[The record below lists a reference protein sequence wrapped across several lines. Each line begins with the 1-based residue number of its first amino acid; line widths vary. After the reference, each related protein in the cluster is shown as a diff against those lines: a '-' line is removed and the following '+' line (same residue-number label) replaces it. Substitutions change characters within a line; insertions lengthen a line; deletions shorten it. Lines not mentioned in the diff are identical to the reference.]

1 MKNRRLPCFLFL
13 IYLSAFSPSLL
24 LSQNLKMLGVRVWE
38 SEKKQFGEVSD
49 LEVIG
54 GKIRSIT
61 PKTTNSR
68 EPIRYI
74 LPGFCDASVTIGAN
88 SFGGETGRE
97 ILPQLLLGFLAT
109 GFSHVESVGDGDL
122 TKVKDEIL
130 KSKII
135 GPFILQSQKPWVYEA
150 NFRENSP
157 SKDQYFALGLESKS
171 LEAGEGKKDRSRHQP
186 IFLKK
191 AEGQSFPQTTLFQWK
206 SKWDKQGYTPIAY
219 TFADRLAWE
228 DALDTGFP
236 VIFHPMPAN
245 ANLSQVQTR
254 QFLWAPLL
262 NVSYFLSLKNDPKSL
277 TVRLQQIGDHFPY
290 FKEKFLSNFTE
301 GLPDNVDSEKSNL
314 AKSEFYSLWEI
325 FRREHRKE
333 RLLFAS
339 GSGHWGSF
347 PGVGAIQEIS
357 LWEASWKTL
366 AKEEESLA
374 EEETLPWWKRIFSRP
389 EFSEIRK
396 PERDPETL
404 PVERK
409 ELVQILTEKTCGFIG
424 ADHEGKIS
432 VGKPA
437 HFSVF
442 KENPL
447 KKPLGIFAIESMV
460 LGGKLVY
467 TPKPEKVGKK
477 P

>member
-1 MKNRRLPCFLFL
+1 M
-13 IYLSAFSPSLL
+13 
-24 LSQNLKMLGVRVWE
+24 SQNLKMLGVRVWE

-49 LEVIG
+49 LEVNA

-61 PKTTNSR
+61 PKTSNSK

-88 SFGGETGRE
+88 SFGGQTNRE

-122 TKVKDEIL
+122 TKVKEEVL
-130 KSKII
+130 KSRMT
-135 GPFILQSQKPWVYEA
+135 GPFILQSQKPWVYDA
-150 NFRENSP
+150 NFKEDAP
-157 SKDQYFALGLESKS
+157 PKEQYFALGLDSKS
-171 LEAGEGKKDRSRHQP
+171 LEAGDGKQNRSRHQP

-191 AEGQSFPQTTLFQWK
+191 AGGQSFPQTTLFQWK
-206 SKWDKQGYTPIAY
+206 SRWDKQGYTPIAY

-236 VIFHPMPAN
+236 VIFHPMPGN
-245 ANLSQVQTR
+245 ANLSRVQTR
-254 QFLWAPLL
+254 QFLWAPLM

-277 TVRLQQIGDHFPY
+277 SVRLQQIGESFPY
-290 FKEKFLSNFTE
+290 FKEKFLSNFLA
-301 GLPDNVDSEKSNL
+301 GLEENGDFEKANRE
-314 AKSEFYSLWEI
+314 KSEFYSLWET
-325 FRREHRKE
+325 FRKEHKKE

-339 GSGHWGSF
+339 GSGHWASF

-357 LWEASWKTL
+357 LWETAWNTI
-366 AKEEESLA
+366 AKEEERKK
-374 EEETLPWWKRIFSRP
+374 ETEISLPWWKRIFARP
-389 EFSEIRK
+389 DTEELGKIRK
-396 PERDPETL
+396 DPDTL
-404 PVERK
+404 PSERK

-424 ADHEGKIS
+424 ADHEGKIAI
-432 VGKPA
+432 GKPA